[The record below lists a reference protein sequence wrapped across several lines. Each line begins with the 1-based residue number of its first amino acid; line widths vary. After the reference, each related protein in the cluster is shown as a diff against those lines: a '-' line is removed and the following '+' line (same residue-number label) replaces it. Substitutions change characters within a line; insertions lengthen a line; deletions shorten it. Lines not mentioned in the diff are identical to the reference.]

1 MLGQFGHLII
11 PRNPFVALTL
21 VKRTFEQS
29 RRSGGSR
36 VEKEARVTYQ
46 PYRGTRNLFENAIP
60 GRMNRPALSAC
71 KTGEKQTLDGK

>member
-29 RRSGGSR
+29 RRSGGSW

-46 PYRGTRNLFENAIP
+46 PYRGARNLF
-60 GRMNRPALSAC
+60 
-71 KTGEKQTLDGK
+71 